1 MRKITFLLLAL
12 ICLDSFAQTTMR
24 DVLKAMPD
32 SMVPYLSANNLLDMI
47 DFSDTNMDA
56 VVTNSLGGRSQMNKL
71 TDDFV
76 SIRLN
81 ESSDIAMR
89 LLHVDTPV
97 DSAQKIVCMVS
108 TYGTDI
114 RESTISFYSLKWKP
128 LSVSDY
134 IELPEDMTVATLSDQ
149 DAQLTFCSEN
159 GLDARANEEQ
169 KEISKQLTTFNW
181 NEKFVKEF

>member
-81 ESSDIAMR
+81 ESSDLTMR
-89 LLHVDTPV
+89 LLNVDTPV
-97 DSAQKIVCMVS
+97 DSAQQIVCVVS

-128 LSVSDY
+128 LPVSDY
-134 IELPEDMTVATLSDQ
+134 IELPENMVVATLSDQ
-149 DAQLTFCSEN
+149 DAQLTYCSEN

-169 KEISKQLTTFNW
+169 KEIIKPSTILKW
-181 NEKFVKEF
+181 MGKYVKGD

>member
-1 MRKITFLLLAL
+1 MRKITLLLFAL
-12 ICLDSFAQTTMR
+12 ICLDSLAQTTMR

-81 ESSDIAMR
+81 ESSDLTMR

-97 DSAQKIVCMVS
+97 DSAQQIICVVS

-128 LSVSDY
+128 LPVSDY
-134 IELPEDMTVATLSDQ
+134 IELPEYMTVATLSDQ

-159 GLDARANEEQ
+159 GLDACANEEQ
-169 KEISKQLTTFNW
+169 KEIPKQLTALNW
-181 NEKFVKEF
+181 HGKFVKEF

>member
-12 ICLDSFAQTTMR
+12 ICLNSYAQTTMR

-32 SMVPYLSANNLLDMI
+32 SMVPYLSANNILDMI

-81 ESSDIAMR
+81 ESSDLTMR

-97 DSAQKIVCMVS
+97 DSAQQIVCVVN

-114 RESTISFYSLKWKP
+114 LESTISFYSLKWKP
-128 LSVSDY
+128 LPVSDY
-134 IELPEDMTVATLSDQ
+134 IELPEDMVVATLSDQ
-149 DAQLTFCSEN
+149 DAQLTYCSEN

-169 KEISKQLTTFNW
+169 KEIPKQLTTLNW
-181 NEKFVKEF
+181 RGKFVKEF

>member
-1 MRKITFLLLAL
+1 MRKIILLILAM

-76 SIRLN
+76 SICLN
-81 ESSDIAMR
+81 ESSDLTMR

-97 DSAQKIVCMVS
+97 DSAQQIVCVVS

-114 RESTISFYSLKWKP
+114 RESTISFFSLKWKP
-128 LSVSDY
+128 LPVSDY
-134 IELPEDMTVATLSDQ
+134 IELPEDMVIATLSDQ
-149 DAQLTFCSEN
+149 DAQLTYCSEN

-169 KEISKQLTTFNW
+169 KEISKQLTTLNW
-181 NEKFVKEF
+181 RGKFVKEF

>member
-1 MRKITFLLLAL
+1 MRKIILLLLAM

-32 SMVPYLSANNLLDMI
+32 SMIPYLSANNLLDMI

-114 RESTISFYSLKWKP
+114 RESTIS
-128 LSVSDY
+128 DY
-134 IELPEDMTVATLSDQ
+134 IELPEGMIIATLSEQ
-149 DAQLTFCSEN
+149 DAQLTYCSEN

-181 NEKFVKEF
+181 NGKFVKEF

>member
-1 MRKITFLLLAL
+1 MRKIILLLLAM

-32 SMVPYLSANNLLDMI
+32 SMIPYLSANNLLDMI

-56 VVTNSLGGRSQMNKL
+56 VNKL

-134 IELPEDMTVATLSDQ
+134 IELPEDMTVATLNDQ

-169 KEISKQLTTFNW
+169 KEIPEQLTTLNW
-181 NEKFVKEF
+181 RGKFVKEF

>member
-1 MRKITFLLLAL
+1 MRKITLLLFAL

-76 SIRLN
+76 SIRLS
-81 ESSDIAMR
+81 ESSDLAMR

-97 DSAQKIVCMVS
+97 DSAQQIVCVVS

-128 LSVSDY
+128 LPVSDY
-134 IELPEDMTVATLSDQ
+134 IELPEYMTVATLSDQ

-169 KEISKQLTTFNW
+169 KETSKQLTTLNW
-181 NEKFVKEF
+181 HDRFVKEF

>member
-1 MRKITFLLLAL
+1 MRKITFLLLAI
-12 ICLDSFAQTTMR
+12 ICLVSYGQTTMR

-71 TDDFV
+71 ADDFV
-76 SIRLN
+76 SIHLN
-81 ESSDIAMR
+81 ESSNLTMR
-89 LLHVDTPV
+89 LLHVDTSV
-97 DSAQKIVCMVS
+97 DSAQQIICMVC

-114 RESTISFYSLKWKP
+114 RESTISFYSLKWKSLP
-128 LSVSDY
+128 VSDY
-134 IELPEDMTVATLSDQ
+134 IELPEGMIIATLSEQ
-149 DAQLTFCSEN
+149 DAQLTYCSEN

-169 KEISKQLTTFNW
+169 KEIPKRLTTFNW
-181 NEKFVKEF
+181 CGKFVKCF

>member
-1 MRKITFLLLAL
+1 MRKITLLLLAM
-12 ICLDSFAQTTMR
+12 ICLDSYSQTTMR

-47 DFSDTNMDA
+47 DFSDTNMEA

-81 ESSDIAMR
+81 ESSDLAMR

-97 DSAQKIVCMVS
+97 DSAQQIVCVVS

-114 RESTISFYSLKWKP
+114 RESTISFYSLKWNP
-128 LSVSDY
+128 LPVSDY
-134 IELPEDMTVATLSDQ
+134 IELPQNMIIATLSDQ
-149 DAQLTFCSEN
+149 DAQLTYCSEN

-169 KEISKQLTTFNW
+169 KETVKQLTTLNW
-181 NEKFVKEF
+181 CDKFVK

>member
-1 MRKITFLLLAL
+1 MRKIIFLLLAM

-24 DVLKAMPD
+24 DVLRTMPD

-56 VVTNSLGGRSQMNKL
+56 VVTNSLGGRSQMNKYL
-71 TDDFV
+71 T
-76 SIRLN
+76 
-81 ESSDIAMR
+81 MR

-97 DSAQKIVCMVS
+97 DSAQQIICMVC

-114 RESTISFYSLKWKP
+114 RESTISFYSLKWKSLP
-128 LSVSDY
+128 VSDY

-169 KEISKQLTTFNW
+169 KEISKQLTTLNW
-181 NEKFVKEF
+181 NGRFVKEF

>member
-1 MRKITFLLLAL
+1 MRKITLLLFAL

-76 SIRLN
+76 SIRLS
-81 ESSDIAMR
+81 ESSDLAMR

-97 DSAQKIVCMVS
+97 DSAQQIVCVVS
-108 TYGTDI
+108 TYGTEI
-114 RESTISFYSLKWKP
+114 RESTSSFYSLKWKP
-128 LSVSDY
+128 LPVSDY
-134 IELPEDMTVATLSDQ
+134 IELPEYMTVATLSDQ

-169 KEISKQLTTFNW
+169 KEISKQLTTLNW
-181 NEKFVKEF
+181 HDRFVKEF